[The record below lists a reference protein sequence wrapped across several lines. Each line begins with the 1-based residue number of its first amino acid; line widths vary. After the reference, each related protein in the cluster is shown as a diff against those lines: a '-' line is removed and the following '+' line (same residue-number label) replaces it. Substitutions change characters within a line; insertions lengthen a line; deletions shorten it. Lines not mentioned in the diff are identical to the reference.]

1 MKISKG
7 YANVFEAQEDDPA
20 VAKNLKIRTA
30 LMIEIEKFIKDNK
43 LTQSA
48 AAEVLGV
55 SQPRVS
61 DLVTGKINKFTID
74 MLVNMLTRAD
84 IPVELKVA

>member
-7 YANVFEAQEDDPA
+7 YANVFEALEDDPA
-20 VAKNLKIRTA
+20 VAKNLKIRSA

>member
-1 MKISKG
+1 MKISKS
-7 YANVFEAQEDDPA
+7 YANVFEALEDDPA
-20 VAKNLKIRTA
+20 VAKNLKIRST
-30 LMIEIEKFIKDNK
+30 LMIEIEKFIQDNK

-84 IPVELKVA
+84 ISVELKVA

>member
-7 YANVFEAQEDDPA
+7 YTNVFEALEDNPA
-20 VAKNLKIRTA
+20 AAKNLKIRAT
-30 LMIEIEKFIKDNK
+30 LMRELEKFIQDNK
-43 LTQSA
+43 LTQHA

-74 MLVNMLTRAD
+74 MLVNMLTRVNISVD
-84 IPVELKVA
+84 LKVA

>member
-1 MKISKG
+1 MKISKS
-7 YANVFEAQEDDPA
+7 YANVFEALEDDPA
-20 VAKNLKIRTA
+20 VAKNLKIRST

-43 LTQSA
+43 LTQST

-84 IPVELKVA
+84 ISVELKVA